1 MSSLLW
7 IMYGIN
13 LDLSNRCTNRC
24 PGCARDKFKHV
35 PGSDL
40 TESDME
46 KISNFFQAITFCG
59 QVSDPV
65 LHPNFHKLLA
75 ICLRKNRK
83 VVVHTAVAA
92 RPKMWWSRSFVMSR
106 GKNIEWVFAID
117 GLPKDSNKYR
127 VNQDGEKLFDIMLKC
142 ASFGVPTTWQY
153 IVFNYNQKDV
163 EHCKQIAK
171 EHNIKFMQIDS
182 GRWGTDALKSL
193 QPDDNYSNIDGV
205 SIRKYV

>member
-1 MSSLLW
+1 
-7 IMYGIN
+7 MYGIN

-35 PGSDL
+35 PGSDI

-65 LHPNFHKLLA
+65 LHPNFHNLLA
-75 ICLRKNRK
+75 ICLKKNRK
-83 VVVHTAVAA
+83 VVIHTAVAS
-92 RPKMWWSRSFVMSR
+92 RPKMWWTKSFVMSR

-117 GLPKDSNKYR
+117 SLPEDSHKYR
-127 VNQDGEKLFDIMLKC
+127 INQDGQKLFDIMIKC
-142 ASFGVPTTWQY
+142 ASFGVTTTWQY

-163 EHCKQIAK
+163 EQCKQIAK
-171 EHNIKFMQIDS
+171 EHNIKFMKIDS
-182 GRWGTDALKSL
+182 GRWGNDVLKSL
-193 QPDDNYSNIDGV
+193 QPEENYSNKDGV
-205 SIRKYV
+205 SVRKYV

>member
-1 MSSLLW
+1 
-7 IMYGIN
+7 MYGIN

-65 LHPNFHKLLA
+65 LHPNFHNLLQ
-75 ICLRKNRK
+75 ICLRKNRR
-83 VVVHTAVAA
+83 VVIHTAVAA
-92 RPKMWWSRSFVMSR
+92 RPKMWWTKSFIMSR

-117 GLPKDSNKYR
+117 GLPQDSHKYR

-142 ASFGVPTTWQY
+142 ASFNVPTTWQY

-163 EHCKQIAK
+163 EQCKQIAK
-171 EHNIKFMQIDS
+171 DHNIKFMQIDS

-193 QPDDNYSNIDGV
+193 QPDDNYSNVDGV
-205 SIRKYV
+205 SVRKYV